1 MKLHKTAPEETTQ
14 WQADAPGIKAM
25 RVIMPI
31 AAILSAT
38 SLAGGIASFFKVGL
52 TTTAGICLIVAFA
65 VAAWFFDSMAVSAGQ
80 SVVRESILGWKKKI
94 ERDLLFWINL
104 VFATLICGAMVFGSV
119 VMSRSGISYLVLEVR
134 KAKEISTQADTTLN
148 QTIAGATDQN
158 AGILEAK
165 KTAYEA
171 QVNATQTTY
180 AGKVEALEAEIGRR
194 EKQRT
199 PDNTHYIDNRIQK
212 LKKQIGEVRAEE
224 GEKLSAL
231 ATEFAAE
238 QDRILSGNEDL
249 QSVVIADAKAASER
263 AKIQQAEK
271 DAADLALSGLVSSI
285 FAWSVVLMLIIGLR
299 LSMLETRNGILPN
312 PVLTNAD
319 LSGPTMLLRFVLA
332 VPNFIL
338 SCLTWCS
345 EWLYKVAPKHRT
357 PVVDDDLIDFKTDQA
372 KVIAIRK
379 QSKHEKSEPTERRK
393 IGYSPPGIAA
403 ETDGEGLA
411 HARARVTESVMSKTE
426 SAEVP
431 TGSCLNCGSGFV
443 KTVPHKKYCSDN
455 CRLEYHAAKHGG
467 EPFDITKQRK
477 KK

>member
-1 MKLHKTAPEETTQ
+1 MKIHKTLPEESTQ
-14 WQADAPGIKAM
+14 WRADAPGIRAM

-52 TTTAGICLIVAFA
+52 TTTTGICLILAFA

-94 ERDLLFWINL
+94 DRDLLFWINL
-104 VFATLICGAMVFGSV
+104 VFAGLICSAMVFGSV

-148 QTIAGATDQN
+148 RTIAGATDQN

-165 KTAYEA
+165 KAAYNSR
-171 QVNATQTTY
+171 VDATRATY
-180 AGKVEALEAEIGRR
+180 AGKVSALEAKIQRR
-194 EKQRT
+194 QNQRND
-199 PDNTHYIDNRIQK
+199 DNYQYIDNKIADIRK
-212 LKKQIGEVRAEE
+212 EIGEVRAEE
-224 GEKLSAL
+224 GEKLAVL

-238 QDRILSGNEDL
+238 QDRILAGNEDL

-263 AKIQQAEK
+263 AKLQQKEK
-271 DAADLALSGLVSSI
+271 DAADRALSGLVSSI

-299 LSMLETRNGILPN
+299 LTMLETRNNILPN
-312 PVLTNAD
+312 PVLTNSD

-379 QSKHEKSEPTERRK
+379 ELKRGKSEPTERRK
-393 IGYSPPGIAA
+393 IGYGAPAIAA
-403 ETDGEGLA
+403 ETEADSLA
-411 HARARVTESVMSKTE
+411 HARARVTESVTGKTE

-467 EPFDITKQRK
+467 EAFDITKQRK